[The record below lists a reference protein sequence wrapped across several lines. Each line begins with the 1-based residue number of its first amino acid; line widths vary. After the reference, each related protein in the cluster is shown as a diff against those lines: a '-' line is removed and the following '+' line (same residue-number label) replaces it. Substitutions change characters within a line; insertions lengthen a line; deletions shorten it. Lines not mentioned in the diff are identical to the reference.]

1 MFTRYYITHA
11 MTPVWITKY
20 YWWTGGAG
28 FSILILIQ
36 FTDIYTVKIKR
47 QLCMWVSLIENKRP
61 CRNQQQPNLIMI
73 NCTFGLPNLLAN
85 NLNMMCC
92 IHQWMIRQCQQD
104 KYQQN
109 LLCFK
114 HWKQLRMIFWYL
126 QSQGLA
132 SQRETILFMTT
143 LHSNWHYLS
152 SLS

>member
-104 KYQQN
+104 KYQFQTLEAAEDTCKAKVWPSVKERPFCLW
-109 LLCFK
+109 LLSIPIDIIC
-114 HWKQLRMIFWYL
+114 LV
-126 QSQGLA
+126 
-132 SQRETILFMTT
+132 
-143 LHSNWHYLS
+143 
-152 SLS
+152 